1 MQHRR
6 HGAAI
11 VGTMTK
17 LNDHVKLLCVRRQ
30 VARVQR
36 AGLRTH

>member
-17 LNDHVKLLCVRRQ
+17 LNDHVKLLFAC
-30 VARVQR
+30 
-36 AGLRTH
+36 AGK